1 MKIDQAVIL
10 CGGIGKRLMPLT
22 KNTPKPMVKV
32 NNKPFLEYI
41 ISDLKKFGFKKI
53 LLLVGYKSIKI
64 KEYFGDGRN
73 FNILIE
79 YHEGP
84 VFWETG
90 KRIFEA
96 RNLLESKFLLLY
108 SDNILSLNYKKLLQ
122 NYNNQDIFFV
132 LKNKIPGNFFVKNGM
147 IKKYSIK
154 RNKNYNFIELGF
166 TIYKKKPLIDFLKKK
181 NNTSINYYFSDR
193 VKNKKNFFFIHEDIY
208 VSISDIFRYSITKNY
223 LKNKKII
230 LLDRD
235 GTITQSPG
243 KGKYLISDKKIK
255 YIKKNIKLLKSLS
268 KKKFKFIIIS
278 NQACVALKKI
288 NCLQLNKINNK
299 INFYL
304 KRKNIRI
311 LDTYFCPHHWNDNCQ
326 CRKPKPGMFYA
337 LSKKYNLNLSK
348 VIFIGDDIRD
358 MEAAKNANCKAIF
371 LSQNYK
377 RQHNYLKDT
386 ILISSKNINLIEKKI
401 IKFYEN

>member
-181 NNTSINYYFSDR
+181 NNT
-193 VKNKKNFFFIHEDIY
+193 
-208 VSISDIFRYSITKNY
+208 
-223 LKNKKII
+223 
-230 LLDRD
+230 
-235 GTITQSPG
+235 TI
-243 KGKYLISDKKIK
+243 K
-255 YIKKNIKLLKSLS
+255 
-268 KKKFKFIIIS
+268 
-278 NQACVALKKI
+278 
-288 NCLQLNKINNK
+288 
-299 INFYL
+299 
-304 KRKNIRI
+304 
-311 LDTYFCPHHWNDNCQ
+311 
-326 CRKPKPGMFYA
+326 
-337 LSKKYNLNLSK
+337 
-348 VIFIGDDIRD
+348 
-358 MEAAKNANCKAIF
+358 
-371 LSQNYK
+371 
-377 RQHNYLKDT
+377 
-386 ILISSKNINLIEKKI
+386 
-401 IKFYEN
+401 